1 MRGSRPCRAEP
12 PAESPS
18 TMKTSHSAGLVDW
31 QSDSLPG
38 RPPPPS
44 RPLRRAGQVAGL
56 AGGDPGRG
64 RGLGLADD
72 VLALGGVLLQPG
84 AELVV
89 DDPLHEAL
97 GLGVAELGLGLA
109 LELRL
114 AELDRD
120 DRGEALADV
129 VAGDPVLALL
139 DQAPLLAPVVDQ
151 GGERRAEALLVGAA
165 LVGVDGVGE
174 GVHRLG
180 VAGVPLHRDLEAQSG
195 VVARAGLGL
204 EVDDA
209 RVGRVLAPVEVLDVV
224 DEAAVVTG
232 RSARA
237 RRSRP
242 RLMAS
247 EPSLVDLGVDG
258 GVLDGVGDLVG
269 RRPLVADH
277 DLEALVEEGH
287 LADPGGDRLEG
298 VVGGLEDPPR
308 TGRR

>member
-1 MRGSRPCRAEP
+1 MRAFSTLRILPRIGRIAWIRGSRPWRAEP

-18 TMKTSHSAGLVDW
+18 TMKTSHSSGLVDW

-44 RPLRRAGQVAGL
+44 RPLRLRARSRAL
-56 AGGDPGRG
+56 RAAIR
-64 RGLGLADD
+64 ADAAACALRTMS
-72 VLALGGVLLQPG
+72 LALGGVLLEPG

-114 AELDRD
+114 GELDRD
-120 DRGEALADV
+120 DRGQALADV

-151 GGERRAEALLVGAA
+151 GGERGAEALLVGAA

-180 VAGVPLHRDLEAQSG
+180 EARCSTASRPRGSCGPRPLGR
-195 VVARAGLGL
+195 LGL
-204 EVDDA
+204 EADDR
-209 RVGRVLAPVEVLDVV
+209 RVGLVLAPVEVLDVV
-224 DEAAVVTG
+224 DQAAVVLEDA
-232 RSARA
+232 ARA
-237 RRSRP
+237 P
-242 RLMAS
+242 P
-247 EPSLVDLGVDG
+247 PSAPLDRVGAGLVDLVGDGV
-258 GVLDGVGDLVG
+258 VLDRVGELVG
-269 RRPLVADH
+269 RRA
-277 DLEALVEEGH
+277 A
-287 LADPGGDRLEG
+287 R
-298 VVGGLEDPPR
+298 R
-308 TGRR
+308 GRRSRGPC